1 MQLLSKTSDIKA
13 KLTQL
18 ISECKNMQVA
28 VAWATTNHDVFTT
41 LIKNKE
47 KINKFVVGT
56 HFYQTDPKFL
66 EYFVDNDKVRVIKN
80 SGEVF
85 HPKIYY
91 FNTADGWECLVGSAN
106 FTNGAMNK
114 NEELMICITSDD
126 YEAESTKL
134 DIWMQITKWFNIAE
148 IIENDYIED
157 YKKHYKEK
165 QKSLQVLSSCTTIS
179 QSQNNYNSDIFSMS
193 WNEYFNELSLTDN
206 DDLENRIKVLNRA
219 QLLFE
224 RHPNFVDFSDD
235 ERKKVSGFYEK
246 GDDGIDWLLF
256 GSMKGNGLFKEQI
269 NLNNP
274 KISEALAQ
282 IPLTGTVVEE
292 DYLNYNRVFKQAFSD
307 EQNRLATATR
317 LLAMKR
323 PDYFV
328 CLDSKNKKQ
337 FCFDFGLKE
346 TDITTDNYW
355 DTVVDKMFGCLWW
368 AKNESELN
376 NKTEIEVFKKRV
388 AFLDKLYYNHIT
400 RANPKNYLSHNY
412 PELLNSSSVKI
423 VSSRRWEKSDN
434 ENYINNWWFKFSSDS
449 LNKYEFILFA
459 GAEDYKNNNFKLLK
473 VPSSFLKENLKNFD
487 VNANG
492 LMINLYIVFD
502 TYVDMRSDAHVN
514 FKDFLIN

>member
-1 MQLLSKTSDIKA
+1 
-13 KLTQL
+13 
-18 ISECKNMQVA
+18 
-28 VAWATTNHDVFTT
+28 
-41 LIKNKE
+41 
-47 KINKFVVGT
+47 
-56 HFYQTDPKFL
+56 
-66 EYFVDNDKVRVIKN
+66 
-80 SGEVF
+80 
-85 HPKIYY
+85 
-91 FNTADGWECLVGSAN
+91 
-106 FTNGAMNK
+106 
-114 NEELMICITSDD
+114 
-126 YEAESTKL
+126 
-134 DIWMQITKWFNIAE
+134 
-148 IIENDYIED
+148 
-157 YKKHYKEK
+157 
-165 QKSLQVLSSCTTIS
+165 
-179 QSQNNYNSDIFSMS
+179 
-193 WNEYFNELSLTDN
+193 
-206 DDLENRIKVLNRA
+206 
-219 QLLFE
+219 
-224 RHPNFVDFSDD
+224 
-235 ERKKVSGFYEK
+235 
-246 GDDGIDWLLF
+246 
-256 GSMKGNGLFKEQI
+256 MKGNGLFKEQI